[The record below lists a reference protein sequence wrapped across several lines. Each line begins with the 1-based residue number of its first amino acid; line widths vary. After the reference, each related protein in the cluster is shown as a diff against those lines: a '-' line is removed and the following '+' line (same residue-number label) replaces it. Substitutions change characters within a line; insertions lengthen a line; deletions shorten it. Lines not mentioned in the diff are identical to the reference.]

1 MGDALEQ
8 IYRECRRVQREKVVG
23 PSEYHGSPRE
33 HKVWERSRY
42 HTAKDLAEFVRKLM
56 QQEAGRAALREREEG

>member
-8 IYRECRRVQREKVVG
+8 IYRECRRVQRTRVVG
-23 PSEYHGSPRE
+23 PSEFQGKPRE
-33 HKVWERSRY
+33 HRAWEKARY

-56 QQEAGRAALREREEG
+56 EQEAGRAALREREG